1 MAKNSVDVIAYTDGG
16 SRGNPGPA
24 ALGVVICDPNGVII
38 KEYGER
44 LGVRTNNEAEYEAV
58 LFALRK
64 IKQLY
69 GKEKVKNMKI
79 EVRMDSE
86 LVCKQLTNIY
96 KIENEKIF
104 HIYIAIHNLT
114 LDFGSIAWKH
124 IPREQNKDADRMVN
138 EALDR
143 ASQETLL

>member
-1 MAKNSVDVIAYTDGG
+1 MPKKQPDIIVYTDGG
-16 SRGNPGPA
+16 SRGNPGEA
-24 ALGVVICDPNGVII
+24 ALGVAICDGKGTLV

-58 LFALRK
+58 LFALKK

-69 GKEKVKNMKI
+69 GKEKIKEMSL

-86 LVCKQLTNIY
+86 LVCKQLTNVY

-104 HIYIAIHNLT
+104 HIYIGIHNLS
-114 LDFGSIAWKH
+114 LDFGNIIWKH
-124 IPREQNKDADRMVN
+124 VPREQNKDADRMVN
-138 EALDR
+138 EALDGK
-143 ASQETLL
+143 SQNFLL